1 MKTTHFRFK
10 TPCRGRIYDDGVFEG
25 TPYENEGQEISSTT
39 MARLYARRPELS
51 QFLERNK
58 EEMTQYIDSENKPL
72 EDVVRLELGDYG
84 VFNGRFYLIHHVWI
98 KGQIDEIS
106 EEELQAVEEYIM
118 GQLSDGWG
126 EGLEQREWLNHPVEW
141 SRPYFDEDSAEFED
155 EDFRGTVS
163 YYVVPWNAEMTIT
176 QLDSEECELDVSAE
190 LIATMERKEGRFTR
204 YVMSVKTELELQT
217 VVEELK
223 VKNPNRI
230 KECVGEY
237 GYPMLLAFNKYFDDG
252 GDLTFCDNAFAVDGH
267 RYNVFAVDGHCYEY
281 KLYRTS
287 NYSDDP
293 VKNLR
298 IYDAVT
304 ELLKA

>member
-1 MKTTHFRFK
+1 MKTTHFRFR
-10 TPCRGRIYDDGVFEG
+10 TPCYGRIYDDGVFEG
-25 TPYENEGQEISSTT
+25 TPYENEGQEIGATT
-39 MARLYARRPELS
+39 MARLYARYPQLS

-84 VFNGRFYLIHHVWI
+84 VFNGQFYLVHHVWI

-106 EEELQAVEEYIM
+106 EEELRAVEEYIM

-126 EGLEQREWLNHPVEW
+126 EGLEQREWLNHPIEW
-141 SRPYFDEDSAEFED
+141 SRPYFDEDSADFE
-155 EDFRGTVS
+155 EEYFRGTVS
-163 YYVVPWNAEMTIT
+163 YYLVPWKSNMKIT
-176 QLDSEECELDVSAE
+176 QLDSEECELEVSAE
-190 LIATMERKEGRFTR
+190 LIATMERKEDRFTR
-204 YVMSVKTELELQT
+204 YVMSVRNELELKT

-223 VKNPNRI
+223 VKNPYRI
-230 KECVGEY
+230 GECVGKY
-237 GYPMLLAFNKYFDDG
+237 GYPMLLAFNKYFDNEGMDF
-252 GDLTFCDNAFAVDGH
+252 TFCDDAFAVNG
-267 RYNVFAVDGHCYEY
+267 YCYEY
-281 KLYRTS
+281 RFYQK
-287 NYSDDP
+287 NNA

>member
-1 MKTTHFRFK
+1 MKTTHFRFR
-10 TPCRGRIYDDGVFEG
+10 TPCHGRICGDSVFEG
-25 TPYENEGQEISSTT
+25 TPYESEGQEIDAAA
-39 MARLYARRPELS
+39 MARLYEWHPQLS
-51 QFLERNK
+51 QFLDRNK
-58 EEMTQYIDSENKPL
+58 EEMTQYIDSKNKPL

-84 VFNGRFYLIHHVWI
+84 VFNGKFCLVHHVWI

-106 EEELQAVEEYIM
+106 EEELSAVEEYIM

-126 EGLEQREWLNHPVEW
+126 EGLEQREWLDHSIEW
-141 SRPYFDEDSAEFED
+141 SRPYFDEYSADFE
-155 EDFRGTVS
+155 EEYFRDNVS
-163 YYVVPWNAEMTIT
+163 YYLVPWNCEMKIT

-190 LIATMERKEGRFTR
+190 LIATMERKADRFTR
-204 YVMSVKTELELQT
+204 YVMSVRNELELET

-267 RYNVFAVDGHCYEY
+267 CYEY
-281 KLYRTS
+281 KFYRTS

-304 ELLKA
+304 KLLLA

>member
-10 TPCRGRIYDDGVFEG
+10 TLCYGRIYDDGVFEG
-25 TPYENEGQEISSTT
+25 MPYENEGQEISATT
-39 MARLYARRPELS
+39 MARLYAKYPQLS

-106 EEELQAVEEYIM
+106 EEELLAVQEYIL

-163 YYVVPWNAEMTIT
+163 YYVVPWNADTIIT

-190 LIATMERKEGRFTR
+190 LIATMERKADRFTR
-204 YVMSVKTELELQT
+204 YVMSVRNELELQT

-267 RYNVFAVDGHCYEY
+267 CYEY
-281 KLYRTS
+281 KFYKKN

>member
-1 MKTTHFRFK
+1 MKTNHFRFI
-10 TPCRGRIYDDGVFEG
+10 TPCYGRIYGDSVFEG
-25 TPYENEGQEISSTT
+25 TPYENEGQEINATA
-39 MARLYARRPELS
+39 MARLYESYPQLS
-51 QFLERNK
+51 EFLERNK

-84 VFNGRFYLIHHVWI
+84 VFHGQFCLVHHVWI

-106 EEELQAVEEYIM
+106 EEELLAAQEYIM

-126 EGLEQREWLNHPVEW
+126 EGLEQREWLSHSIEW
-141 SRPYFDEDSAEFED
+141 SHPYFDEYSADFE
-155 EDFRGTVS
+155 EEYFRDNVS
-163 YYVVPWNAEMTIT
+163 YYLVPWNSEIEIT

-190 LIATMERKEGRFTR
+190 LIATMERKQDRFTR
-204 YVMSVKTELELQT
+204 YVMSVRNELELQT
-217 VVEELK
+217 VVEELN
-223 VKNPNRI
+223 VKNPRRI

-237 GYPMLLAFNKYFDDG
+237 GYPMLLAFNKYFDDAG
-252 GDLTFCDNAFAVDGH
+252 MDLTFCDNAFAVDGH
-267 RYNVFAVDGHCYEY
+267 CYEY
-281 KLYRTS
+281 KFHRTS
-287 NYSDDP
+287 NYLDDP

>member
-1 MKTTHFRFK
+1 MKTTHFRFR
-10 TPCRGRIYDDGVFEG
+10 TPCYGRIYGDSVFEG
-25 TPYENEGQEISSTT
+25 TPYEDGGQEISAIA
-39 MARLYARRPELS
+39 MANLYESHPELS
-51 QFLERNK
+51 EFLERNK
-58 EEMTQYIDSENKPL
+58 EEMTQYIDSKNKPL

-84 VFNGRFYLIHHVWI
+84 VFNGKFCLVHHVWI

-106 EEELQAVEEYIM
+106 EEELSAVEEYIM

-126 EGLEQREWLNHPVEW
+126 EGLEQREWMNRYVEW
-141 SRPYFDEDSAEFED
+141 SRPYFDEYSADFEE
-155 EDFRGTVS
+155 EDFRDNVS
-163 YYVVPWNAEMTIT
+163 YYLVPWNSEIEIT

-190 LIATMERKEGRFTR
+190 LIATMERKEDRFTR
-204 YVMSVKTELELQT
+204 YVMSVKNELELKT

-223 VKNPNRI
+223 VKNPYRI
-230 KECVGEY
+230 RECVGKY
-237 GYPMLLAFNKYFDDG
+237 GYPMLLAFNKYFDNEGMDF
-252 GDLTFCDNAFAVDGH
+252 TFYDKA
-267 RYNVFAVDGHCYEY
+267 FAVDGHCYEY
-281 KLYRTS
+281 RFYKKN

>member
-1 MKTTHFRFK
+1 MKTTHIRFR
-10 TPCRGRIYDDGVFEG
+10 TPCYGRIYGDSVFEG
-25 TPYENEGQEISSTT
+25 TPYENEGQEINATV
-39 MARLYARRPELS
+39 MARLYEWHPQLS
-51 QFLERNK
+51 EFLERNK

-84 VFNGRFYLIHHVWI
+84 VFDGRFCLVHHVWI
-98 KGQIDEIS
+98 KGQPDEIS
-106 EEELQAVEEYIM
+106 EEELHAVEEYIM

-126 EGLEQREWLNHPVEW
+126 EGLEQREWMNRYVEW
-141 SRPYFDEDSAEFED
+141 SRPYFDEYSADFE
-155 EDFRGTVS
+155 EEYFRDNVS
-163 YYVVPWNAEMTIT
+163 YYLVPWNSDVEMTQI
-176 QLDSEECELDVSAE
+176 DSEECELDVSAE
-190 LIATMERKEGRFTR
+190 LIATMERKEDRFTR
-204 YVMSVKTELELQT
+204 YVMSVKNELEVKS

-230 KECVGEY
+230 KECVGKY
-237 GYPMLLAFNKYFDDG
+237 GYPMLLAFNKYFDNEGMDF
-252 GDLTFCDNAFAVDGH
+252 TFYDKAFAVDG
-267 RYNVFAVDGHCYEY
+267 RCYEY
-281 KLYRTS
+281 KFYKKN

>member
-1 MKTTHFRFK
+1 MKTTHFRFI
-10 TPCRGRIYDDGVFEG
+10 TPCHGRIYGDSVFEG
-25 TPYENEGQEISSTT
+25 TPYESEGQEINATA
-39 MARLYARRPELS
+39 MARLYESYPQLS
-51 QFLERNK
+51 EFLERNK

-84 VFNGRFYLIHHVWI
+84 VFNSRFCLVHHVWI
-98 KGQIDEIS
+98 KGQPDEIS
-106 EEELQAVEEYIM
+106 EEEIQAVEEYIM

-126 EGLEQREWLNHPVEW
+126 EGLEQLEWLNHSIEW
-141 SRPYFDEDSAEFED
+141 SHPYFDEYSAEFE
-155 EDFRGTVS
+155 EEYFRDTVR
-163 YYVVPWNAEMTIT
+163 YYLDPWNSEIEIT

-190 LIATMERKEGRFTR
+190 LIATMERKEDRFTR
-204 YVMSVKTELELQT
+204 YVLSVKNELELKT

-230 KECVGEY
+230 GECVGKY
-237 GYPMLLAFNKYFDDG
+237 GYPMLLAFNKYFYSEGMDF
-252 GDLTFCDNAFAVDGH
+252 TFCDNAFAVDGH
-267 RYNVFAVDGHCYEY
+267 CYEY
-281 KLYRTS
+281 KFYRKN

-298 IYDAVT
+298 IYDAIT

>member
-1 MKTTHFRFK
+1 MKTNHFRFI
-10 TPCRGRIYDDGVFEG
+10 TPCYGRIYGDSVFEG
-25 TPYENEGQEISSTT
+25 TPYEHEGQEINATA
-39 MARLYARRPELS
+39 MARLYESYPQLS
-51 QFLERNK
+51 EFLERNK

-84 VFNGRFYLIHHVWI
+84 VFNSRFCLVHHVWI

-106 EEELQAVEEYIM
+106 EEEIHAVEEYIM

-126 EGLEQREWLNHPVEW
+126 EGLEQREWMNHSIEW
-141 SRPYFDEDSAEFED
+141 SHPYFDEYSADFE
-155 EDFRGTVS
+155 EEYFRDNVS
-163 YYVVPWNAEMTIT
+163 YYLVPWNSEIEIT

-190 LIATMERKEGRFTR
+190 LIATMERKEDRFTR
-204 YVMSVKTELELQT
+204 YVMSVKNELEVKS
-217 VVEELK
+217 VVKELK

-230 KECVGEY
+230 GECVGKY
-237 GYPMLLAFNKYFDDG
+237 GYPMLLAFNKYFDNEGMDF
-252 GDLTFCDNAFAVDGH
+252 TFCDNAFAVDGH
-267 RYNVFAVDGHCYEY
+267 CYEY
-281 KLYRTS
+281 KFYRKN

>member
-10 TPCRGRIYDDGVFEG
+10 TLCYGRIYDDGVFEG
-25 TPYENEGQEISSTT
+25 TPYENEGQEIGATT
-39 MARLYARRPELS
+39 MARLYARYPQLS

-84 VFNGRFYLIHHVWI
+84 VFNGRFCLVHHVWI

-106 EEELQAVEEYIM
+106 DEELQAVEEYIM

-126 EGLEQREWLNHPVEW
+126 EGLEQREWLNRDVEW
-141 SRPYFDEDSAEFED
+141 SRPYFDEESADFEE

-163 YYVVPWNAEMTIT
+163 YYVVPWNSEMTIN

-190 LIATMERKEGRFTR
+190 LIATMERKEDRFTR
-204 YVMSVKTELELQT
+204 YVMSVRNELELQT

-230 KECVGEY
+230 KECVGKY
-237 GYPMLLAFNKYFDDG
+237 GYPMLLAFNKYFDDAG
-252 GDLTFCDNAFAVDGH
+252 MDLTFCDNAFAVNGH
-267 RYNVFAVDGHCYEY
+267 GYEY
-281 KLYRTS
+281 KFYRKS
-287 NYSDDP
+287 VYLDDP

>member
-1 MKTTHFRFK
+1 MKTTHFRFR
-10 TPCRGRIYDDGVFEG
+10 TPCYGRIYGDSVFEG
-25 TPYENEGQEISSTT
+25 TPYEDGGQEISAIA
-39 MARLYARRPELS
+39 MANLYESHPELS
-51 QFLERNK
+51 EFLERNK

-84 VFNGRFYLIHHVWI
+84 VFEGRFCLVHHVWI
-98 KGQIDEIS
+98 KGQPDEIS
-106 EEELQAVEEYIM
+106 EEELLAVKEYIM

-126 EGLEQREWLNHPVEW
+126 EGLEQREWLNHSIEW
-141 SRPYFDEDSAEFED
+141 SHPYFDEYSAEFE
-155 EDFRGTVS
+155 EEYFRDTVS
-163 YYVVPWNAEMTIT
+163 YYLAPWKSEMKII

-190 LIATMERKEGRFTR
+190 LIATMERKEDRFTR
-204 YVMSVKTELELQT
+204 YVMSVKNELELKT

-230 KECVGEY
+230 GECVGKY
-237 GYPMLLAFNKYFDDG
+237 GYPMLLAFNKYFDNEGMDF
-252 GDLTFCDNAFAVDGH
+252 TFCDNAFAVDGH
-267 RYNVFAVDGHCYEY
+267 CYEY
-281 KLYRTS
+281 KFYKKN
-287 NYSDDP
+287 NYSYDP

>member
-1 MKTTHFRFK
+1 MKTTHIRFR
-10 TPCRGRIYDDGVFEG
+10 TPCYGRIYGDSVFEG
-25 TPYENEGQEISSTT
+25 TPYESEGQEIDATA
-39 MARLYARRPELS
+39 MARLYEWHPQLS

-84 VFNGRFYLIHHVWI
+84 VFNGQFCLVHHVWI

-106 EEELQAVEEYIM
+106 EEELHAVEEYIM

-126 EGLEQREWLNHPVEW
+126 EGLEQREWLNHYVEW
-141 SRPYFDEDSAEFED
+141 SHPYFDTDSAQFEEEEFRD
-155 EDFRGTVS
+155 NVS
-163 YYVVPWNAEMTIT
+163 YYLVPWNSEIEIT

-190 LIATMERKEGRFTR
+190 LIATMERKADRFTR
-204 YVMSVKTELELQT
+204 YVMSVKNELELKT

-223 VKNPNRI
+223 VKNPYRI
-230 KECVGEY
+230 RECVGKY
-237 GYPMLLAFNKYFDDG
+237 GYPMLLAFDKYFDNEGMDF
-252 GDLTFCDNAFAVDGH
+252 TFYDKA
-267 RYNVFAVDGHCYEY
+267 FAVDGHCYEY
-281 KLYRTS
+281 KFYKKN

>member
-1 MKTTHFRFK
+1 MKTTHIRFK
-10 TPCRGRIYDDGVFEG
+10 TPCHGRIYGDSVFEG
-25 TPYENEGQEISSTT
+25 TPYENEGQEINATV
-39 MARLYARRPELS
+39 MARLYESHPELS
-51 QFLERNK
+51 EFLERNK

-84 VFNGRFYLIHHVWI
+84 VFNSQFCLVHHVWI

-106 EEELQAVEEYIM
+106 EEEIHAVEEYIM

-126 EGLEQREWLNHPVEW
+126 EGLEQREWLNHYVEW
-141 SRPYFDEDSAEFED
+141 SRPYFDEYSADFEE
-155 EDFRGTVS
+155 EDFRDNVS
-163 YYVVPWNAEMTIT
+163 YYLVPWNSEIEIT
-176 QLDSEECELDVSAE
+176 QFDSEECELDVCAE
-190 LIATMERKEGRFTR
+190 LIAMMDRKEDRFTR
-204 YVMSVKTELELQT
+204 YVMSVKNELELKT

-230 KECVGEY
+230 GECVGKY
-237 GYPMLLAFNKYFDDG
+237 GYPMLLAFNKYFDNEGMDF
-252 GDLTFCDNAFAVDGH
+252 TFYDRA
-267 RYNVFAVDGHCYEY
+267 FAVDGHCYEY
-281 KLYRTS
+281 KFYKKN
-287 NYSDDP
+287 NYLDDP

>member
-1 MKTTHFRFK
+1 MKTTHFRFR
-10 TPCRGRIYDDGVFEG
+10 TPCYGRIYDDGVFEG
-25 TPYENEGQEISSTT
+25 TPYENGGQEIGAAT
-39 MARLYARRPELS
+39 MARLYARYPQLS

-126 EGLEQREWLNHPVEW
+126 EGLEQREWLDHDVEW
-141 SRPYFDEDSAEFED
+141 SQPYFDEDSAEFD
-155 EDFRGTVS
+155 EECFRDTAS

-190 LIATMERKEGRFTR
+190 LIATMERKEDRFTR
-204 YVMSVKTELELQT
+204 YVMSVKNELELKT

-223 VKNPNRI
+223 VKNPYRI
-230 KECVGEY
+230 GECVGKY
-237 GYPMLLAFNKYFDDG
+237 GYPMLLAFNKYFDNEGMDF
-252 GDLTFCDNAFAVDGH
+252 TFYDKA
-267 RYNVFAVDGHCYEY
+267 FAVDGHCYEY
-281 KLYRTS
+281 KFYRKN

>member
-10 TPCRGRIYDDGVFEG
+10 TPCYGRIYGDSVFEG
-25 TPYENEGQEISSTT
+25 TPYESEGQDIDASV
-39 MARLYARRPELS
+39 MATLYERYPELS
-51 QFLERNK
+51 VFLDRNK

-84 VFNGRFYLIHHVWI
+84 VFNGQFCLVHHVWI
-98 KGQIDEIS
+98 KGQLDEIS
-106 EEELQAVEEYIM
+106 EEEIQAVEEYIM

-126 EGLEQREWLNHPVEW
+126 EGLEQREWLNHYVDW
-141 SRPYFDEDSAEFED
+141 SHPYFDTDSAQFEEEEF
-155 EDFRGTVS
+155 RAYVG
-163 YYVVPWNAEMTIT
+163 YYLVPWNSGVEIT
-176 QLDSEECELDVSAE
+176 RLDYEECELEVSAE
-190 LIATMERKEGRFTR
+190 LIATMERKEDRFTR
-204 YVMSVKTELELQT
+204 YVMSVKNELELKT

-223 VKNPNRI
+223 VKNPNRMG
-230 KECVGEY
+230 ECVGKY
-237 GYPMLLAFNKYFDDG
+237 GYPMLLAFDKYFDNEGMDS
-252 GDLTFCDNAFAVDGH
+252 TFYDKA
-267 RYNVFAVDGHCYEY
+267 FAVDGHCYEY
-281 KLYRTS
+281 KFYKKN

>member
-10 TPCRGRIYDDGVFEG
+10 TPCYGRIYGESVFEG
-25 TPYENEGQEISSTT
+25 TPYESEGQDIDASV
-39 MARLYARRPELS
+39 MATLYERHPELS
-51 QFLERNK
+51 VFLDRNK

-84 VFNGRFYLIHHVWI
+84 VFNGRFCLVHHVWI
-98 KGQIDEIS
+98 KGQLDEIS
-106 EEELQAVEEYIM
+106 EEEIHAVEEYIM

-126 EGLEQREWLNHPVEW
+126 EGLEQREWMDQDVEW
-141 SRPYFDEDSAEFED
+141 SQLYFDTDSAEFE
-155 EDFRGTVS
+155 EEFFRDNVS
-163 YYVVPWNAEMTIT
+163 YYLVPWNSRIEIT
-176 QLDSEECELDVSAE
+176 RLDYEECELDVSAE
-190 LIATMERKEGRFTR
+190 LIATMERKEDRFTR
-204 YVMSVKTELELQT
+204 HVMSVKNELELKK

-223 VKNPNRI
+223 VKNPNRMG
-230 KECVGEY
+230 ECVGKY
-237 GYPMLLAFNKYFDDG
+237 GYPMLLAFDRYFDNEEMG
-252 GDLTFCDNAFAVDGH
+252 FTFYDKA
-267 RYNVFAVDGHCYEY
+267 FAVDGHCYEY
-281 KLYRTS
+281 KFYKKN

>member
-1 MKTTHFRFK
+1 MANL
-10 TPCRGRIYDDGVFEG
+10 
-25 TPYENEGQEISSTT
+25 YERCPQ
-39 MARLYARRPELS
+39 LS

-84 VFNGRFYLIHHVWI
+84 VFDGRFCLVHHVWI
-98 KGQIDEIS
+98 KGQLDEIS
-106 EEELQAVEEYIM
+106 EEELLAVEEYIM

-126 EGLEQREWLNHPVEW
+126 EGLEQREWMNHDVEW
-141 SRPYFDEDSAEFED
+141 SHPYFDTDSADFE
-155 EDFRGTVS
+155 EEYFRDTVS
-163 YYVVPWNAEMTIT
+163 YYLAPWNPKMKIT

-190 LIATMERKEGRFTR
+190 LIATMERKEDRFTR
-204 YVMSVKTELELQT
+204 YVMSVKNELELKT

-230 KECVGEY
+230 GECVGKY
-237 GYPMLLAFNKYFDDG
+237 GYPMLLAFNKYFDNEGMDF
-252 GDLTFCDNAFAVDGH
+252 TFCDKA
-267 RYNVFAVDGHCYEY
+267 FAVDGHCYEY
-281 KLYRTS
+281 KFYKKN

-298 IYDAVT
+298 IYDAIT

>member
-10 TPCRGRIYDDGVFEG
+10 TPCYGRIYGESVFEG
-25 TPYENEGQEISSTT
+25 TPYENEGQDIDASV
-39 MARLYARRPELS
+39 MATLYERYSQLS
-51 QFLERNK
+51 QFLDRNK

-84 VFNGRFYLIHHVWI
+84 VFNGRFCLVHHVWI
-98 KGQIDEIS
+98 KGQLDEIS
-106 EEELQAVEEYIM
+106 EEEIHAVEEYIM

-126 EGLEQREWLNHPVEW
+126 EGLEQREWMDKDVEW
-141 SRPYFDEDSAEFED
+141 SQLYFDTDSAEFE
-155 EDFRGTVS
+155 EEYFRDNVS
-163 YYVVPWNAEMTIT
+163 YYLVPWNTKMEIT
-176 QLDSEECELDVSAE
+176 RLDYEEFELEVSAE
-190 LIATMERKEGRFTR
+190 LIATMERKEDRFTR
-204 YVMSVKTELELQT
+204 HVMSVKNELELKT

-223 VKNPNRI
+223 VNNPNRI
-230 KECVGEY
+230 RECVGKY
-237 GYPMLLAFNKYFDDG
+237 GYPMLLAFDKYFDNEGMDF
-252 GDLTFCDNAFAVDGH
+252 TFYDKA
-267 RYNVFAVDGHCYEY
+267 FAVDGHCYEY
-281 KLYRTS
+281 KFYKKN

>member
-10 TPCRGRIYDDGVFEG
+10 TPCYGRIYGESVFEG
-25 TPYENEGQEISSTT
+25 TPYENEGQDIDASV
-39 MARLYARRPELS
+39 MATLYERHPELS
-51 QFLERNK
+51 VFLDRNK

-84 VFNGRFYLIHHVWI
+84 VFNGRFCLVHHVWI
-98 KGQIDEIS
+98 KGQLDEIS
-106 EEELQAVEEYIM
+106 EEEIHAVEEYIM

-126 EGLEQREWLNHPVEW
+126 EGLEQREWMDQDVEW
-141 SRPYFDEDSAEFED
+141 SQLYFDTDSAEFE
-155 EDFRGTVS
+155 EEYFRDNVS
-163 YYVVPWNAEMTIT
+163 YYLVPWNTKMEIT
-176 QLDSEECELDVSAE
+176 RLDYEECELEVSAE
-190 LIATMERKEGRFTR
+190 LIATMERKEDRFTR
-204 YVMSVKTELELQT
+204 HVMSVKNELELKT

-230 KECVGEY
+230 GECVGKY
-237 GYPMLLAFNKYFDDG
+237 GYPMLLAFDKYFDNEGMDF
-252 GDLTFCDNAFAVDGH
+252 TFYDKA
-267 RYNVFAVDGHCYEY
+267 FAVDGHCYEY
-281 KLYRTS
+281 KFYKKN

>member
-10 TPCRGRIYDDGVFEG
+10 TPCYGRIYGESVFEG
-25 TPYENEGQEISSTT
+25 TPYENEGQDIDASV
-39 MARLYARRPELS
+39 MATLYERHPELS
-51 QFLERNK
+51 VFLDRNK

-84 VFNGRFYLIHHVWI
+84 VFNGRFCLVHHVWI
-98 KGQIDEIS
+98 KGQLDEIS
-106 EEELQAVEEYIM
+106 EEEIHAVEEYIM

-126 EGLEQREWLNHPVEW
+126 EGLEQRKWMDHDVEW
-141 SRPYFDEDSAEFED
+141 SRLYFDTDSAEFE
-155 EDFRGTVS
+155 EEYFRDNVS
-163 YYVVPWNAEMTIT
+163 YYLEPWNSKMEIT
-176 QLDSEECELDVSAE
+176 RLDYEEFELEVSAE
-190 LIATMERKEGRFTR
+190 LIATMERKEDRFTR
-204 YVMSVKTELELQT
+204 YVMSVKNELELKA

-223 VKNPNRI
+223 VKNPNRMG
-230 KECVGEY
+230 ECVGKY
-237 GYPMLLAFNKYFDDG
+237 GYPMLLAFNKYFDNEGMDF
-252 GDLTFCDNAFAVDGH
+252 TFYDKA
-267 RYNVFAVDGHCYEY
+267 FAVDGHCYEY
-281 KLYRTS
+281 KFYKKN

>member
-1 MKTTHFRFK
+1 MKTTHFRFR
-10 TPCRGRIYDDGVFEG
+10 TPCYGRIYGDSVFEG
-25 TPYENEGQEISSTT
+25 TPYESEGQEISAIA
-39 MARLYARRPELS
+39 MANLYNSHPELS
-51 QFLERNK
+51 EFLERNK

-84 VFNGRFYLIHHVWI
+84 VFNGRFCLVHHVWI
-98 KGQIDEIS
+98 KGQPDEIS
-106 EEELQAVEEYIM
+106 EEDLLAVKEYIM

-126 EGLEQREWLNHPVEW
+126 EGLEQREWLNHSIEW
-141 SRPYFDEDSAEFED
+141 SHPYFDEYSADFE
-155 EDFRGTVS
+155 EEYFRDTVS
-163 YYVVPWNAEMTIT
+163 YYLAPWKSEMKII

-190 LIATMERKEGRFTR
+190 LIATMERKEDRFTR
-204 YVMSVKTELELQT
+204 YVMSVKNELELKT

-230 KECVGEY
+230 GECVGKC
-237 GYPMLLAFNKYFDDG
+237 GYPMLLAFNKYFDNEGMDF
-252 GDLTFCDNAFAVDGH
+252 TFYDKA
-267 RYNVFAVDGHCYEY
+267 FAVDGHCYEY
-281 KLYRTS
+281 KFYKKN

>member
-1 MKTTHFRFK
+1 MKTTHFRFR
-10 TPCRGRIYDDGVFEG
+10 TPCYGRIYGDSVFEG
-25 TPYENEGQEISSTT
+25 TPYENEGQEIGATA
-39 MARLYARRPELS
+39 MAHLYERYSQLS

-84 VFNGRFYLIHHVWI
+84 VFNGQFCLVHHVWI
-98 KGQIDEIS
+98 KGQPDEIS
-106 EEELQAVEEYIM
+106 EEELHAVEEYIM

-126 EGLEQREWLNHPVEW
+126 EGLEQREWMNHYVEW
-141 SRPYFDEDSAEFED
+141 SHPYFDTDSAEFE
-155 EDFRGTVS
+155 EEYFRDNVS
-163 YYVVPWNAEMTIT
+163 YYLVPWNPEVEIT
-176 QLDSEECELDVSAE
+176 QLDSEEFELDVCAE
-190 LIATMERKEGRFTR
+190 LIATMERKEDRFTR
-204 YVMSVKTELELQT
+204 YVMSVKNELELKT

-230 KECVGEY
+230 GECVGKY
-237 GYPMLLAFNKYFDDG
+237 GYPMLLAFNKYFDNEGMDF
-252 GDLTFCDNAFAVDGH
+252 TFCDKA
-267 RYNVFAVDGHCYEY
+267 FAVDGHCYEY
-281 KLYRTS
+281 KFYKKN

>member
-10 TPCRGRIYDDGVFEG
+10 TPCRGRIYGDSVFEG
-25 TPYENEGQEISSTT
+25 TPYEYEGLELSSTT
-39 MARLYARRPELS
+39 MARLYERCPELS

-126 EGLEQREWLNHPVEW
+126 EGLEQREWLDYDVEW
-141 SRPYFDEDSAEFED
+141 SRPYFDEDSAEFE
-155 EDFRGTVS
+155 EEYFRDTAS

-204 YVMSVKTELELQT
+204 YVMSVRNELELQT

-230 KECVGEY
+230 KECVGKY
-237 GYPMLLAFNKYFDDG
+237 GYPMLLAFNKYFDDVG
-252 GDLTFCDNAFAVDGH
+252 MDLTFCDNAFAVDGH
-267 RYNVFAVDGHCYEY
+267 CYEY
-281 KLYRTS
+281 KFYSTS

>member
-10 TPCRGRIYDDGVFEG
+10 TPCRGRIYGDSVFEG
-25 TPYENEGQEISSTT
+25 TPYENEGLELSSTT
-39 MARLYARRPELS
+39 MARLYERYSQLS

-84 VFNGRFYLIHHVWI
+84 VFNGKFCLVHHVWI

-106 EEELQAVEEYIM
+106 EEELRAVEEYIM

-126 EGLEQREWLNHPVEW
+126 EGLEQLEWLNHSIEW
-141 SRPYFDEDSAEFED
+141 SRPYFDEYSADFEE
-155 EDFRGTVS
+155 EDFRDNVS
-163 YYVVPWNAEMTIT
+163 YYLVPWKSDMEIT

-190 LIATMERKEGRFTR
+190 LIATMERKEDRFTR
-204 YVMSVKTELELQT
+204 YVMSVKNELELKT

-230 KECVGEY
+230 GECVGKY
-237 GYPMLLAFNKYFDDG
+237 GYPMLLAFNKYFDNEGMDF
-252 GDLTFCDNAFAVDGH
+252 TFYDKAFAVDGH
-267 RYNVFAVDGHCYEY
+267 C
-281 KLYRTS
+281 
-287 NYSDDP
+287 
-293 VKNLR
+293 
-298 IYDAVT
+298 
-304 ELLKA
+304 

>member
-1 MKTTHFRFK
+1 MKTTHIRFR
-10 TPCRGRIYDDGVFEG
+10 TPCYGRIYGDSVFEG
-25 TPYENEGQEISSTT
+25 TPYESGGMELSATA
-39 MARLYARRPELS
+39 MVRLYERYPQLS
-51 QFLERNK
+51 EFLERNK

-72 EDVVRLELGDYG
+72 EDVARLELGDYG
-84 VFNGRFYLIHHVWI
+84 VFDGRFCLVHHVWI
-98 KGQIDEIS
+98 KGQLDEIS
-106 EEELQAVEEYIM
+106 EEELHAVEEYIM

-126 EGLEQREWLNHPVEW
+126 EGLEQSDWLSHFVEW
-141 SRPYFDEDSAEFED
+141 SQPYFDTDSVQFEE
-155 EDFRGTVS
+155 EDFRDIVR
-163 YYVVPWNAEMTIT
+163 YHLVPWKSEMKII

-190 LIATMERKEGRFTR
+190 LIATMERKEDRFTR
-204 YVMSVKTELELQT
+204 YVMSVKNELELKS

-230 KECVGEY
+230 GECVGKY
-237 GYPMLLAFNKYFDDG
+237 GYPMLLAFNKYFDNEGMDF
-252 GDLTFCDNAFAVDGH
+252 TFYDKA
-267 RYNVFAVDGHCYEY
+267 FAVDGHCYEY
-281 KLYRTS
+281 KFYKKN

>member
-1 MKTTHFRFK
+1 MKTTHIRFR
-10 TPCRGRIYDDGVFEG
+10 TPCYGRIYGDSVFEG
-25 TPYENEGQEISSTT
+25 TPYENEGQEINATV
-39 MARLYARRPELS
+39 MARLYESYPQLS
-51 QFLERNK
+51 EFLERNK

-106 EEELQAVEEYIM
+106 EEELHAVEEYIM

-126 EGLEQREWLNHPVEW
+126 EGLEQREWMNHYVEW
-141 SRPYFDEDSAEFED
+141 SRPYFDTDSADFEE
-155 EDFRGTVS
+155 EDFRDNVS
-163 YYVVPWNAEMTIT
+163 YYLVPWNHEMEIT
-176 QLDSEECELDVSAE
+176 QFDSEECELDVSAE
-190 LIATMERKEGRFTR
+190 LIATMERKEDRFTR
-204 YVMSVKTELELQT
+204 YVMSVKNELELKT

-237 GYPMLLAFNKYFDDG
+237 GYPMLLAFNKYFDNEGMDF
-252 GDLTFCDNAFAVDGH
+252 TFCDNAFAVDGH
-267 RYNVFAVDGHCYEY
+267 CYEY
-281 KLYRTS
+281 KFYKKN

>member
-10 TPCRGRIYDDGVFEG
+10 TPCYGRIYGDSVFEG
-25 TPYENEGQEISSTT
+25 TPYESEGQDIDASV
-39 MARLYARRPELS
+39 MANLYERYPELS
-51 QFLERNK
+51 VFLDRNK

-84 VFNGRFYLIHHVWI
+84 VFNGQFCLVHHVWI

-106 EEELQAVEEYIM
+106 EEELHAVEEYIM
-118 GQLSDGWG
+118 GQLSNGWG
-126 EGLEQREWLNHPVEW
+126 EGLEQREWLSHFVEW
-141 SRPYFDEDSAEFED
+141 SQPYFDTDSAEFEE
-155 EDFRGTVS
+155 EDFRDDVG
-163 YYVVPWNAEMTIT
+163 YYLEPWNSKMEIT
-176 QLDSEECELDVSAE
+176 RLDYEECELDVSAE
-190 LIATMERKEGRFTR
+190 LIATMERKEYRFTR
-204 YVMSVKTELELQT
+204 YVMSVRNELELQT

-237 GYPMLLAFNKYFDDG
+237 GYPMLLAFNKYFDDVG
-252 GDLTFCDNAFAVDGH
+252 MDLTFCDNAFAVDG
-267 RYNVFAVDGHCYEY
+267 YDYEY
-281 KLYRTS
+281 KFYRTS
-287 NYSDDP
+287 NYSDGP

>member
-1 MKTTHFRFK
+1 MKTTHFRFR
-10 TPCRGRIYDDGVFEG
+10 TPCYGRIYGDSVFEG
-25 TPYENEGQEISSTT
+25 TPYENEGQEISATA
-39 MARLYARRPELS
+39 MANLYERYSQLS

-106 EEELQAVEEYIM
+106 EEELLAVQEYIL

-126 EGLEQREWLNHPVEW
+126 EGLEQREWPNHDVEW
-141 SRPYFDEDSAEFED
+141 SRPYFDEDSADFED
-155 EDFRGTVS
+155 EYFRGTVS
-163 YYVVPWNAEMTIT
+163 YYVVPWNADIIIT

-190 LIATMERKEGRFTR
+190 LIATMERKEDRFTR
-204 YVMSVKTELELQT
+204 YVMSVKNELELKT

-230 KECVGEY
+230 GECVGKY
-237 GYPMLLAFNKYFDDG
+237 GYPMLLAFNKYFDNEGMDF
-252 GDLTFCDNAFAVDGH
+252 TFYDKA
-267 RYNVFAVDGHCYEY
+267 FAVDGHCYEY
-281 KLYRTS
+281 KFYKKN

>member
-10 TPCRGRIYDDGVFEG
+10 TPCYGRIYGESVFEG
-25 TPYENEGQEISSTT
+25 TPYENEGQDIDASV
-39 MARLYARRPELS
+39 MATLYERHPELS
-51 QFLERNK
+51 VFLDRNK

-84 VFNGRFYLIHHVWI
+84 VFNGRFCLVHHVWI
-98 KGQIDEIS
+98 KGQLDEIS
-106 EEELQAVEEYIM
+106 EEEIHAVEEYIM

-126 EGLEQREWLNHPVEW
+126 EGLEQREWMDHDVEW
-141 SRPYFDEDSAEFED
+141 SRLYFDTDSAEFE
-155 EDFRGTVS
+155 EEYFRDNVS
-163 YYVVPWNAEMTIT
+163 YYLEPWNSKMEIT
-176 QLDSEECELDVSAE
+176 RLDYEEFELEVSAE
-190 LIATMERKEGRFTR
+190 LIATMERKEDRFTR
-204 YVMSVKTELELQT
+204 YVMSVKNELELKA

-223 VKNPNRI
+223 VKNPNRMG
-230 KECVGEY
+230 ECVGKY
-237 GYPMLLAFNKYFDDG
+237 GYPMLLAFNKYFDNEGMDF
-252 GDLTFCDNAFAVDGH
+252 TFYDKA
-267 RYNVFAVDGHCYEY
+267 FAVDGHCYEY
-281 KLYRTS
+281 KFYKKN

>member
-1 MKTTHFRFK
+1 MKTTHFRFR
-10 TPCRGRIYDDGVFEG
+10 TPCYGRIYGDSVFEG
-25 TPYENEGQEISSTT
+25 TPYENEGQEISATA
-39 MARLYARRPELS
+39 MANLYERYSQLS

-84 VFNGRFYLIHHVWI
+84 VFNGQFCLVHHVWI

-106 EEELQAVEEYIM
+106 EEEIQAVEEYIM

-126 EGLEQREWLNHPVEW
+126 EGLEQRKWLNHDVEW
-141 SRPYFDEDSAEFED
+141 SRPYFDTDSAEFEEEYFRD
-155 EDFRGTVS
+155 EIR
-163 YYVVPWNAEMTIT
+163 YYLDTWKPEMKIT

-190 LIATMERKEGRFTR
+190 LIATMERKEDRFTR
-204 YVMSVKTELELQT
+204 YVMSVKSGLELSA

-230 KECVGEY
+230 GECVGKY

-252 GDLTFCDNAFAVDGH
+252 GDLTFYDKA
-267 RYNVFAVDGHCYEY
+267 FAVDGHCYEY
-281 KLYRTS
+281 KFYKKN

-293 VKNLR
+293 AKNLR
-298 IYDAVT
+298 IYDAIT

>member
-1 MKTTHFRFK
+1 MKTTHFRFR
-10 TPCRGRIYDDGVFEG
+10 TPCYGRIYGDSVFEG
-25 TPYENEGQEISSTT
+25 TPYENEGQEISATA
-39 MARLYARRPELS
+39 MANLYEKYPQLS

-58 EEMTQYIDSENKPL
+58 EEMTQYIDSENRPL

-84 VFNGRFYLIHHVWI
+84 VFNGQFCLVHHVWI
-98 KGQIDEIS
+98 KGHLDEIS
-106 EEELQAVEEYIM
+106 GEEIHAVEEYIM

-126 EGLEQREWLNHPVEW
+126 EGLEQREWMDHDVEW
-141 SRPYFDEDSAEFED
+141 SHPYFDTDSAEFE
-155 EDFRGTVS
+155 EEYFRDNVS
-163 YYVVPWNAEMTIT
+163 YYLVPWNSKMKIT
-176 QLDSEECELDVSAE
+176 RLDYEEGEIEVSAE
-190 LIATMERKEGRFTR
+190 LIATMERKEDRFTR
-204 YVMSVKTELELQT
+204 YVVSVRNELELKT

-230 KECVGEY
+230 RECVGNY
-237 GYPMLLAFNKYFDDG
+237 GYPMLLAFNKYFDNEGMDS
-252 GDLTFCDNAFAVDGH
+252 TFYDRAFAVDGH
-267 RYNVFAVDGHCYEY
+267 FYEY
-281 KLYRTS
+281 KFYRKN

>member
-1 MKTTHFRFK
+1 MKTTHIRFR
-10 TPCRGRIYDDGVFEG
+10 TPCHGRIYGDSVFEG
-25 TPYENEGQEISSTT
+25 TPYENDGQEINATV
-39 MARLYARRPELS
+39 MARLYESYPQLS
-51 QFLERNK
+51 EFLERNK

-84 VFNGRFYLIHHVWI
+84 VFDGRFCLVHNVWI
-98 KGQIDEIS
+98 KGQPDEIS
-106 EEELQAVEEYIM
+106 EEELSAVKEYIM

-126 EGLEQREWLNHPVEW
+126 EGLEQREWMNHYVEW
-141 SRPYFDEDSAEFED
+141 SRPYFDEYSADFEE
-155 EDFRGTVS
+155 EDFRDNVS
-163 YYVVPWNAEMTIT
+163 YYLVPWNREIEIT

-190 LIATMERKEGRFTR
+190 LIATMERKEDRFTR
-204 YVMSVKTELELQT
+204 YVMSVKNELELKT

-223 VKNPNRI
+223 VKNPYRI
-230 KECVGEY
+230 RECVGKY
-237 GYPMLLAFNKYFDDG
+237 GYPMLLAFNKYFDNEGMDF
-252 GDLTFCDNAFAVDGH
+252 TFYDRA
-267 RYNVFAVDGHCYEY
+267 FAVDGHCYEY
-281 KLYRTS
+281 KFYRKN